1 MLIPNQFSGGFIQSM
16 KLSRE
21 QQIEFAKE
29 MLPLLEDEHDTAKL
43 ERLNKLASLLI
54 DWMDKDDNGV
64 AVDLSEYAY
73 ELLQIAKGKDDN
85 GWAEQS
91 KKSLLSQIDNQ

>member
-1 MLIPNQFSGGFIQSM
+1 
-16 KLSRE
+16 
-21 QQIEFAKE
+21 
-29 MLPLLEDEHDTAKL
+29 
-43 ERLNKLASLLI
+43 
-54 DWMDKDDNGV
+54 MDKDDNGV

-73 ELLQIAKGKDDN
+73 VLLQIAKGKDDN